1 MTNAAKS
8 VVAWGIYGL
17 LAGMALLFQPDLT
30 LQFLGFNTTSE
41 HWILMVALM
50 MMGLGFYY
58 IVLGITEVKQFFL
71 ISTIG
76 RTIFFLTSS
85 IIIIMGKAPISM
97 LIFGVIDLLTAV
109 WTVIAMYFDKKARRV
124 ASRNRQN
131 PPC

>member
-1 MTNAAKS
+1 MTNTAKS

-17 LAGMALLFQPDLT
+17 LVGMALLFQPDLT

-76 RTIFFLTSS
+76 RTIFFLASS

-97 LIFGVIDLLTAV
+97 LIFGVIDLLTAI
-109 WTVIAMYFDKKARRV
+109 WTVIAMYFDRKAQRV
-124 ASRNRQN
+124 TSRNRQN

>member
-17 LAGMALLFQPDLT
+17 LTGMALLFQPNLT
-30 LQFLGFNTTSE
+30 LQFLGFDTTSE

-76 RTIFFLTSS
+76 RTIFFLASLILIFMS
-85 IIIIMGKAPISM
+85 KAPISM
-97 LIFGVIDLLTAV
+97 LIFGVIDLLTAI
-109 WTVIAMYFDKKARRV
+109 WTAIAMYFDKKAGRV
-124 ASRNRQN
+124 TSRNQQH